1 MGISSRI
8 GIFFLFLYVH
18 IAWAVPEP
26 IRPKLVE
33 SARPGSPE
41 AVLLTGTSE
50 FLTDNA
56 IADRKAQR
64 TFRIYGRETEAD
76 SVLDTLV
83 RLKGAVPILT
93 GDAGVGKTTAVTRAV
108 QKSLLK
114 KFPKDEAYKE
124 ILTDS
129 VWISTTPARLMKL
142 ADGNG
147 PADRMG
153 AIEAYFDAVL
163 ALEKKYQRK
172 FIIFIDEIHSLDK
185 HQVEAMLPYLDSR
198 DKGIRLVGA
207 TNSDKFQ
214 LAFKENEAFLRRI
227 NLVGVEEMSEQLT
240 LEVMRQ
246 WWIPEI
252 EKHYSVK
259 FGEQVPEAVV
269 RIAPT
274 LLPEAGRFDASI
286 KTLQDIAIRTVRAR
300 GGAENPV
307 DIDPDAPAEPAAE
320 GVPATTIEVKQVY
333 DFFTKR
339 TGYPVNP
346 YDSQAMLAYI
356 EELRAKVS
364 EDIIDQPRMVQDV
377 LRLYQS
383 VMIGSKKGLGVSL
396 LVGPTGSGKSEL
408 GLVLAKHGFKNPDA
422 FLRIDANEYKTGG
435 HSMNKLFGAEGGLVT
450 SNTRAGILCDFFDD
464 PAKGKYGGVILIDEG
479 ERAHPDFWERLMEFF
494 DTGAFVGGDGKRRFA
509 RKHLVV
515 ITSNRGDKILFP
527 ERASLWSEN
536 ELNSRTGQIT
546 QKEIKDLF
554 LRRISGGDEFSVPV
568 PVLNRIDTYSVSRPI
583 TKETSKKIIA
593 KVLREFVEETSAQF
607 EVKFEID
614 PAVGEFLGQLDF
626 NLRDGARPIIQKCK
640 QIIQDARTQALAQL
654 GLSRGT
660 TVRLT
665 LDGGAGVPSAL
676 IIHHDERTVAVG
688 LPAARVE
695 DPLADPEMREK
706 LRTFRPKLEKRIIGQ
721 PQAIE
726 SVSRATIAHV
736 GSPLKSKR
744 PLSFFLIGLTGV
756 GKTEMGKSIADTL
769 YGSADRV
776 EVIPLGHITHESQF
790 TKVFGSDPGYIGSDK
805 ERSFEDA
812 LRNNP
817 EGGVIIWDEASNL
830 GGKDAALKE
839 TFFKKFYDLL
849 DEGTWTSGA
858 TGHTYD
864 LSKYVFLFTGNDGE
878 TLFRG
883 ISTDELSLH
892 TWQNNNSRERVRQI
906 LLESGVPQAFIGRMA
921 DTLLMKPLLRSE
933 VNAIAKIQLERALE
947 PFRQRGIH
955 VEIDDA
961 FLKSYAD
968 AFFTPDTGARSLRS
982 VAESRIRGVLT
993 ETLVNT
999 EWQPGEEGQKSIRL
1013 KLDYER
1019 PVRPYRKPG
1028 EGPATVPLRVEILR
1042 GGQVAETHPYDLT
1055 EHADLPDLLSQ
1066 KQAIM
1071 TAYHEAGHAV
1081 VNDPGLTGQR
1091 LGHVTIRTGKG
1102 YLGYAHYEEVK
1113 GQEQRV
1119 MNREVAVAR
1128 ISRLLGGQMAMV
1140 MAGYPPDSGWS
1151 SDLEKAR
1158 RIATKMVLDYGLAPG
1173 LAALPLGDK
1182 NKIELTDGQRELV
1195 AQEVDRLIQ
1204 EGRVQAQE
1212 RLNAQWPLV
1221 RKVVNGLMK
1230 TGLITAQEFESWE
1243 KERVAVRR
1251 TPKNPLCTGLFER
1264 IGEAG

>member
-1 MGISSRI
+1 MGISLRAVVFCL
-8 GIFFLFLYVH
+8 FFYTNLSWGLG
-18 IAWAVPEP
+18 EP
-26 IRPKLVE
+26 IRPKLAA
-33 SARPGSPE
+33 SAGPGSPE
-41 AVLLTGTSE
+41 AVVLIGTSE
-50 FLTDNA
+50 FMTDNA
-56 IADRKAQR
+56 IADRQAQR
-64 TFRIYGRETEAD
+64 SFRIYGRETEAD
-76 SVLDTLV
+76 SLLDTLV

-114 KFPKDEAYKE
+114 KFPKDDAFRDV
-124 ILTDS
+124 LTDS

-142 ADGNG
+142 ADGG
-147 PADRMG
+147 SPAAKMA

-163 ALEKKYQRK
+163 ALEKKYERK

-185 HQVEAMLPYLDSR
+185 NQVEAMLPYLDSR

-214 LAFKENEAFLRRI
+214 LAFKDNEAFLRRAHT
-227 NLVGVEEMSEQLT
+227 VPVEEMSEALT
-240 LEVMRQ
+240 LEVLRQ
-246 WWIPEI
+246 WWIPEV
-252 EKHYSVK
+252 EKHFKVK
-259 FGEQVPEAVV
+259 FGDQVPEAIV

-274 LLPEAGRFDASI
+274 LLPEAGRFDATI
-286 KTLQDIAIRTVRAR
+286 KTLQDLAIRTVRERDGVEIPELQPGQA
-300 GGAENPV
+300 A
-307 DIDPDAPAEPAAE
+307 AAE
-320 GVPATTIEVKQVY
+320 GEALSTIEVKEVY

-346 YDSQAMLAYI
+346 YDSQAMLQYI
-356 EELRAKVS
+356 EELRVKVS
-364 EDIIDQPRMVQDV
+364 ADIIDQPRMIQDV

-408 GLVLAKHGFKNPDA
+408 GMVLAKHGFKNPDA

-435 HSMNKLFGAEGGLVT
+435 YSMNKLFGAEGGLVT
-450 SNTRAGILCDFFDD
+450 SNTRSGILSDFFDD

-494 DTGAFVGGDGKRRFA
+494 DTGSFVGGDGKRRFA

-527 ERASLWSEN
+527 DRASLWSEN
-536 ELNSRTGQIT
+536 ELNTRTNQISP
-546 QKEIKDLF
+546 KEIKDLF
-554 LRRISGGDEFSVPV
+554 LRKISGGDEFSVPV

-593 KVLREFVEETSAQF
+593 KVIREFIEETEQQF
-607 EVKFEID
+607 EIKFELD
-614 PAVGEFLGQLDF
+614 PAVAEYLGQLDF
-626 NLRDGARPIIQKCK
+626 NLRDGARPIIQKTK
-640 QIIQDARTQALAQL
+640 QIIQDARTQALAQM
-654 GLSRGT
+654 GLSRGAT
-660 TVRLT
+660 ARIE
-665 LDGGAGVPSAL
+665 LDGGEGQVSAL
-676 IIHHDERTVAVG
+676 RISYGERQLAVG

-695 DPLADPEMREK
+695 DPLADPEVREK
-706 LRTFRPKLEKRIIGQ
+706 LRTLKPKLEKRIIGQ
-721 PQAIE
+721 PQAID

-756 GKTEMGKSIADTL
+756 GKTEMGKSLAATL

-776 EVIPLGHITHESQF
+776 EVIPLGHISHESQF

-830 GGKDAALKE
+830 GGKDSNLKE

-849 DEGTWTSGA
+849 DEGVWTSGA

-864 LSKYVFLFTGNDGE
+864 LSKYIFLFTGNDGE

-883 ISTDELSLH
+883 ISTDELNLH
-892 TWQNNNSRERVRQI
+892 TWKSNNSRERVRQI

-921 DTLLMKPLLRSE
+921 DTLLMKPLLRTE
-933 VNAIAKIQLERALE
+933 VNEIAKIQLDRALE
-947 PFRQRGIH
+947 PFAQRGIA
-955 VEIDDA
+955 VEIDEA

-968 AFFTPDTGARSLRS
+968 AFFTSDTGARSLRA

-993 ETLVNT
+993 ETLVNAN
-999 EWQPGEEGQKSIRL
+999 WQQGEGEKRIRL
-1013 KLDYER
+1013 RLDYER
-1019 PVRPYRKPG
+1019 PVRPYRKNNEPL
-1028 EGPATVPLRVEILR
+1028 ATVPLRVEILN
-1042 GGQVAETHPYDLT
+1042 GDVVAETHQYDLT
-1055 EHADLPDLLSQ
+1055 EHADLPDLLTQ

-1081 VNDPGLTGQR
+1081 VNDPNLTGQK

-1113 GQEQRV
+1113 GREQRV

-1128 ISRLLGGQMAMV
+1128 IARLLGGQMAMV
-1140 MAGYPPDSGWS
+1140 MAGYAPDSGWS
-1151 SDLEKAR
+1151 SDIEKAR
-1158 RIATKMVLDYGLAPG
+1158 RIATKMVVDYGLAPG
-1173 LAALPLGDK
+1173 LAALPLGKKDQ
-1182 NKIELTDGQRELV
+1182 IELTDRQREMV
-1195 AQEVDRLIQ
+1195 AEEVERIIQ
-1204 EGRVQAQE
+1204 EGRVQAQA
-1212 RLNAQWPLV
+1212 RLNEQWPLV
-1221 RKVVNGLMK
+1221 RKVVTGLMK
-1230 TGLITAQEFESWE
+1230 NGLITAAEFETWE
-1243 KERVAVRR
+1243 KERVTVARA
-1251 TPKNPLCTGLFER
+1251 PKNPLCRGVFER
-1264 IGEAG
+1264 AAEAE